1 VDYGGLSAVLDN
13 APTYLMFFAN
23 ALGRTG
29 LSIEEPAAVQE
40 FLARGKAETAAISM
54 GAVLFGA
61 ATYIGNSPQFHDQ
74 GNRRA
79 TQNAH
84 AEFCWLRHKVFPS
97 HPPAGAFADLLA
109 DVAWLKV

>member
-1 VDYGGLSAVLDN
+1 MIQRCWLACSVALLSLLFDI
-13 APTYLMFFAN
+13 
-23 ALGRTG
+23 
-29 LSIEEPAAVQE
+29 LSRRSNLHRQQ
-40 FLARGKAETAAISM
+40 S
-54 GAVLFGA
+54 
-61 ATYIGNSPQFHDQ
+61 QFHDQ

-97 HPPAGAFADLLA
+97 HPAGAFADLLA